1 MKITLAY
8 IPDEEETATATAAVL
23 RQLHPGAKVRKSD
36 RHPPFK
42 HMMKLSEAQQLGL
55 GTLLD
60 WIGFP
65 VYELVRLPDGRKVYE
80 HRKGLVT
87 LEGEYINE

>member
-8 IPDEEETATATAAVL
+8 IPDEEETATATVAVL

-42 HMMKLSEAQQLGL
+42 HIYLTVKIPLKGQQSVAAQGKFGKE
-55 GTLLD
+55 GT
-60 WIGFP
+60 P
-65 VYELVRLPDGRKVYE
+65 TNGRSREK
-80 HRKGLVT
+80 T
-87 LEGEYINE
+87 P

>member
-42 HMMKLSEAQQLGL
+42 HIYLPLKSLKTIVKVNKM
-55 GTLLD
+55 
-60 WIGFP
+60 F
-65 VYELVRLPDGRKVYE
+65 VRFSQMWYNK
-80 HRKGLVT
+80 
-87 LEGEYINE
+87 

>member
-8 IPDEEETATATAAVL
+8 IRDEEETATATAAVL

-42 HMMKLSEAQQLGL
+42 HIYVATKKPENHCQSE
-55 GTLLD
+55 
-60 WIGFP
+60 
-65 VYELVRLPDGRKVYE
+65 
-80 HRKGLVT
+80 
-87 LEGEYINE
+87 